1 MGDGDV
7 SLRLLVRDDLDLL
20 AELVSDPS
28 TRRFT
33 RIPEPPPDGFA
44 ETWFATYEAGR
55 ADGTR
60 EAFVVVA
67 GGHGVGLALA
77 PVIEREAATAELG
90 YLVAPQARGRGHAT
104 AALRLLS
111 DWALDQLGLVRLEL
125 LIGTENLA
133 SQTVA
138 RRAGY
143 TLEGTLRSTHL
154 KQGIRED
161 TQIWSLL
168 RSDPR

>member
-1 MGDGDV
+1 MGDV
-7 SLRLLVRDDLDLL
+7 SLRLLGAEDLDLL
-20 AELVSDPS
+20 GELVSDAS

-44 ETWFATYEAGR
+44 QTWFAAYEAGR

-67 GGHGVGLALA
+67 DGDEVGLALA

-90 YLVAPQARGRGHAT
+90 YLVAPHARGRGHAT

-111 DWALDQLGLVRLEL
+111 EWALDELGLVRLEL
-125 LIGTENLA
+125 FISTENVA

-161 TQIWSLL
+161 TQIWSRL